1 MSRERLVDI
10 FQVTKRYK
18 NSQVLTDVTFSI
30 AKGEI
35 CGLVGE
41 NGAGKTTLLRIL
53 SGLISQTSGN
63 IKGMST
69 KKIGSIIETPA
80 LYPNLTGYENLTYI
94 KKLMGINRDV
104 NEVLK
109 LVDLNQVD
117 RQKKVKDYSLGMRQR
132 LAIAIAIMD
141 NPELLILDEPVNG
154 LDPKGIKELRDLILN
169 LKNQLNIT
177 ILISS
182 HILSELS
189 MVADK
194 YIIMKKG
201 KVIKEISTDEL
212 TNVLRKQLYISTSN
226 NATLKKS
233 LEKQGVF
240 VQEHEKYLVTESSDM
255 DTMMIIEDA
264 LGLGLSIEE
273 IFNKKL
279 DVETYYLQLTT

>member
-279 DVETYYLQLTT
+279 DVETYYLQLTI